1 MAHRPSWIHF
11 VAGGRH
17 HTNDSIMGGGGPV
30 RGSGVLPGDDADATL
45 RPLMSEAPP
54 AVPAE
59 PRLLS
64 LDELGWSAAFAAHV
78 TEADAALRPARVA
91 SVYSA
96 HADVWLGGTAVPR
109 MAQLRGRALR
119 DAPEGG
125 VAVGDWA
132 LVASASEGSEDVV
145 IERILPRR
153 SAFVRQAAGERSEPQ
168 AIAANVDRVLVVTSA
183 EGDFNTRRL
192 ERYLVAIASSGA
204 EAVIVLAKADLVGD
218 LDEVLVEAAK
228 LAPVVSTSARTGLGL
243 DALRALIPPGTTAA
257 MVGSSGVGKS
267 ALVNAL
273 LGRSAQHEGAVRAYD
288 KRGRHT
294 TTKRSLFAL
303 PGGGLL
309 VDTPGMRELKPWQA
323 GASGDD
329 DLEGA
334 FADISELAA
343 SCKYTDCRHV
353 AEPGCALRAAVA
365 AGTLDAERAASWEKL
380 ERERGERKARQ
391 GVFAQLQEKRRARSG
406 AILLRKRLVSKR
418 GR

>member
-1 MAHRPSWIHF
+1 
-11 VAGGRH
+11 
-17 HTNDSIMGGGGPV
+17 
-30 RGSGVLPGDDADATL
+30 LPGERADATL
-45 RPLMSEAPP
+45 PAVAPLMSEASAPSP
-54 AVPAE
+54 E
-59 PRLLS
+59 PRPLS
-64 LDELGWSAAFAAHV
+64 LDELGWSVAFAAHV
-78 TEADAALRPARVA
+78 TEAEAEAGLRPARVA

-96 HADVWLGGTAVPR
+96 HADVWLGDTAVPR

-183 EGDFNTRRL
+183 EGDFNARRL
-192 ERYLVAIASSGA
+192 ERYLVAIAGSGA
-204 EAVIVLAKADLVGD
+204 EPVIVLAKADLAHDMKD
-218 LDEVLVEAAK
+218 LLLEAAK

-243 DALRALIPPGTTAA
+243 DELRALIPRGTTVA

-323 GASGDD
+323 GAAGDED
-329 DLEGA
+329 VEGA
-334 FADISELAA
+334 FTDISDLAA

-353 AEPGCALRAAVA
+353 AEPGCAIRAALA

-406 AILLRKRLVSKR
+406 AVLLRKRLVAKR

>member
-1 MAHRPSWIHF
+1 MP
-11 VAGGRH
+11 
-17 HTNDSIMGGGGPV
+17 GGG
-30 RGSGVLPGDDADATL
+30 ADATL
-45 RPLMSEAPP
+45 RPLMSDAPP
-54 AVPAE
+54 PPE

-64 LDELGWSAAFAAHV
+64 LEELGWSALFAAHV

-96 HADVWLGGTAVPR
+96 HADVWLGGTSVPR

-168 AIAANVDRVLVVTSA
+168 AIAANVDRVLIVTSA
-183 EGDFNTRRL
+183 EGDFNARRL

-204 EAVIVLAKADLVGD
+204 QAVIVLAKADLAHD
-218 LDEVLVEAAK
+218 MSEVLAAASK
-228 LAPVVSTSARTGLGL
+228 LAPVVSTSARTGIGL
-243 DALRALIPPGTTAA
+243 DALRALISRGTTAA

-303 PGGGLL
+303 PDGGLL

-323 GASGDD
+323 GAGDD

-334 FADISELAA
+334 FNDIAQLAA
-343 SCKYTDCRHV
+343 SCKYSDCRHV
-353 AEPGCALRAAVA
+353 AEPGCAIRAAVA
-365 AGTLDAERAASWEKL
+365 EGTLDAERAASWEKL
-380 ERERGERKARQ
+380 ECERAERQVRQ

-406 AILLRKRLVSKR
+406 AVLLRKRFVAKR

>member
-1 MAHRPSWIHF
+1 MPPS
-11 VAGGRH
+11 GR
-17 HTNDSIMGGGGPV
+17 
-30 RGSGVLPGDDADATL
+30 
-45 RPLMSEAPP
+45 LMSDVPTA
-54 AVPAE
+54 APAE
-59 PRLLS
+59 PGALS
-64 LDELGWSAAFAAHV
+64 LEELGWSPIFAAHV

-132 LVASASEGSEDVV
+132 LVGPASEGGGSWEDVV
-145 IERILPRR
+145 VERILPRR
-153 SAFVRQAAGERSEPQ
+153 TAFVRQAAGERSEPQ

-183 EGDFNTRRL
+183 EGDFSARRL
-192 ERYLVAIASSGA
+192 ERYLVAIGSSGA
-204 EAVIVLAKADLVGD
+204 EAVIVLAKADLAHDMSEILG
-218 LDEVLVEAAK
+218 EAAK
-228 LAPVVSTSARTGLGL
+228 LARVISTSARTGLGL
-243 DALRALIPPGTTAA
+243 DELRALVPAGTTAA

-294 TTKRSLFAL
+294 TTKRSLFAV

-323 GASGDD
+323 SAAGDD
-329 DLEGA
+329 DVEGA
-334 FADISELAA
+334 FADIAELAGA
-343 SCKYTDCRHV
+343 CKYTDCRHA
-353 AEPGCALRAAVA
+353 AEPGCAIRAAVA

-380 ERERGERKARQ
+380 ERERDDRKARQ
-391 GVFAQLQEKRRARSG
+391 DGFAQLQEKRRARSR
-406 AILLRKRLVSKR
+406 AVALQRRILVKR

>member
-1 MAHRPSWIHF
+1 MPR
-11 VAGGRH
+11 
-17 HTNDSIMGGGGPV
+17 
-30 RGSGVLPGDDADATL
+30 SG
-45 RPLMSEAPP
+45 PLMTDVPP
-54 AVPAE
+54 AAPAE
-59 PRLLS
+59 PGPLS
-64 LDELGWSAAFAAHV
+64 LEELGWSAAFAAHV

-96 HADVWLGGTAVPR
+96 HADVWLGDTAVPR

-132 LVASASEGSEDVV
+132 LVAPASEGGGSWEDVV

-153 SAFVRQAAGERSEPQ
+153 TAFVRQAAGERSEPQ
-168 AIAANVDRVLVVTSA
+168 AIAANIDRVLVVTSA
-183 EGDFNTRRL
+183 EGDFNARRL
-192 ERYLVAIASSGA
+192 ERYLVAIAGSGA
-204 EAVIVLAKADLVGD
+204 EGVIVLAKADLAHD
-218 LDEVLVEAAK
+218 MSEVLAEAAK

-243 DALRALIPPGTTAA
+243 DELRALVPRGTTAA

-323 GASGDD
+323 GAEGEDD
-329 DLEGA
+329 VEGA
-334 FADISELAA
+334 FTDIADLAA
-343 SCKYTDCRHV
+343 SCKYTDCRHAV
-353 AEPGCALRAAVA
+353 EPGCAIRAAVA

-391 GVFAQLQEKRRARSG
+391 GVFAQLQEKRRARSRNV
-406 AILLRKRLVSKR
+406 ALQRRVIAKR

>member
-1 MAHRPSWIHF
+1 
-11 VAGGRH
+11 
-17 HTNDSIMGGGGPV
+17 
-30 RGSGVLPGDDADATL
+30 
-45 RPLMSEAPP
+45 
-54 AVPAE
+54 
-59 PRLLS
+59 
-64 LDELGWSAAFAAHV
+64 V

-96 HADVWLGGTAVPR
+96 HADVWLGGTPLPV

-132 LVASASEGSEDVV
+132 LVASASEGWEDVV

-153 SAFVRQAAGERSEPQ
+153 TAFVRQAAGERSEPQ

-183 EGDFNTRRL
+183 EGDFNARRL
-192 ERYLVAIASSGA
+192 ERYLVAIAGSGA
-204 EAVIVLAKADLVGD
+204 EAVIVLAKADLAGND
-218 LDEVLVEAAK
+218 MNEVLVHAAK
-228 LAPVVSTSARTGLGL
+228 LAPVVLTSARTGLGL
-243 DALRALIPPGTTAA
+243 DELRALIPPGTTAA

-323 GASGDD
+323 GAGGDD
-329 DLEGA
+329 DVEGA
-334 FADISELAA
+334 FADISDLAT
-343 SCKYTDCRHV
+343 SCKYTDCRHA
-353 AEPGCALRAAVA
+353 AEPGCAIRAAVA

-380 ERERGERKARQ
+380 EKERGERKARQ
-391 GVFAQLQEKRRARSG
+391 GVFAQLQEKRRAKSIALSRRFVG
-406 AILLRKRLVSKR
+406 KR
-418 GR
+418 GK

>member
-1 MAHRPSWIHF
+1 MP
-11 VAGGRH
+11 
-17 HTNDSIMGGGGPV
+17 GGG
-30 RGSGVLPGDDADATL
+30 ADATL
-45 RPLMSEAPP
+45 RPLLMSEAPP
-54 AVPAE
+54 PSEA
-59 PRLLS
+59 RLLS
-64 LDELGWSAAFAAHV
+64 LEELGWSALFAAHV

-96 HADVWLGGTAVPR
+96 HADVWLAGTSVPR
-109 MAQLRGRALR
+109 MAQLRGRAQR

-168 AIAANVDRVLVVTSA
+168 AIAANVDRVLIVTSA
-183 EGDFNTRRL
+183 EGDFNARRL

-204 EAVIVLAKADLVGD
+204 EAVIVLAKADLAHDMTG
-218 LDEVLVEAAK
+218 VLAEAAK
-228 LAPVVSTSARTGLGL
+228 LARVVATSSRTGVGLGE
-243 DALRALIPPGTTAA
+243 LRGLIPRGTTAA

-303 PGGGLL
+303 PEGGLL

-323 GASGDD
+323 GAAGDE

-334 FADISELAA
+334 FTDISDLTA

-353 AEPGCALRAAVA
+353 AEPGCAIRAAVA
-365 AGTLDAERAASWEKL
+365 AGTLDAERVASWEKL
-380 ERERGERKARQ
+380 ERERGERMARQ

-406 AILLRKRLVSKR
+406 AVLLRKRSVAKR

>member
-1 MAHRPSWIHF
+1 
-11 VAGGRH
+11 
-17 HTNDSIMGGGGPV
+17 
-30 RGSGVLPGDDADATL
+30 LPGERADATL
-45 RPLMSEAPP
+45 PAVAPLMSEASAPSP
-54 AVPAE
+54 E
-59 PRLLS
+59 PRPLS
-64 LDELGWSAAFAAHV
+64 LDELGWSVAFAAHV
-78 TEADAALRPARVA
+78 TEAEAEAGLRPARVA

-96 HADVWLGGTAVPR
+96 HADVWLGDTAVPR

-183 EGDFNTRRL
+183 EGDFNARRL
-192 ERYLVAIASSGA
+192 ERYLVAIAGSGA
-204 EAVIVLAKADLVGD
+204 EPVIVLAKADLAHDMKD
-218 LDEVLVEAAK
+218 LLLEAAK

-243 DALRALIPPGTTAA
+243 DELRALIPRGTTVA

-323 GASGDD
+323 GAAGDED
-329 DLEGA
+329 VEGA
-334 FADISELAA
+334 FTDISDLAA

-353 AEPGCALRAAVA
+353 AEPGCAIRAALA
-365 AGTLDAERAASWEKL
+365 SGTLDAERAASWEKL

-406 AILLRKRLVSKR
+406 AVLLRKRLVAKR

>member
-1 MAHRPSWIHF
+1 MGYRGPAE
-11 VAGGRH
+11 GR
-17 HTNDSIMGGGGPV
+17 S
-30 RGSGVLPGDDADATL
+30 VLPGASADATL
-45 RPLMSEAPP
+45 PRLMSEAAAPSP
-54 AVPAE
+54 E

-78 TEADAALRPARVA
+78 TEAESGLRPARVS

-96 HADVWLGGTAVPR
+96 HADVWLADTAVPR

-132 LVASASEGSEDVV
+132 LVACASEGSEDVV

-183 EGDFNTRRL
+183 EGDFNARRL

-204 EAVIVLAKADLVGD
+204 EPLIVLAKADLVGD
-218 LDEVLVEAAK
+218 MSEVLLEARK
-228 LAPVVSTSARTGLGL
+228 LARVVSTSARTGLGL
-243 DALRALIPPGTTAA
+243 DELRALIPRGTTAA

-294 TTKRSLFAL
+294 TTRRSLFAL

-323 GASGDD
+323 GPAGDD
-329 DLEGA
+329 DVEVA
-334 FADISELAA
+334 FTDIEDLAA
-343 SCKYTDCRHV
+343 ACKYPDCRHA
-353 AEPGCALRAAVA
+353 AEPGCAIRAAIE
-365 AGTLDAERAASWEKL
+365 AGTLDAGRAASWEKL

-406 AILLRKRLVSKR
+406 AVSLRKRLVAKR